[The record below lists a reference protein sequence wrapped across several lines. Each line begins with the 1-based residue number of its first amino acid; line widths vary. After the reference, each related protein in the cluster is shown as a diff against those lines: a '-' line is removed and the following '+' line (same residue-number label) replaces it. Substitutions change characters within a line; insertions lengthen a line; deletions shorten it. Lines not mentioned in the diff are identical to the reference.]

1 MERMQGEY
9 SKFGMMFLYPEDWLL
24 VDEETNEWPRRVSVQ
39 SPNSGFWELQ
49 AYPAQFQPEDLAQQ
63 TLQAFSEEYEGVESE
78 LVSEPISDQMATG
91 YNLEFF
97 CLDLVVTCQVRSF
110 RLGGQTILL
119 ICQAESEEFELRCEV
134 FEAITLSLFL
144 DRT

>member
-1 MERMQGEY
+1 MQGEY
-9 SKFGMMFLYPEDWLL
+9 SKFGVKFLYPEDWSV
-24 VDEETNEWPRRVSVQ
+24 VDEEPNEWPRRVSVQ

-49 AYPAQFQPEDLAQQ
+49 AYPARFQPDDLAQQ

-78 LVSEPISDQMATG
+78 PVSEPIMDHVATG
-91 YNLEFF
+91 YDLEFF
-97 CLDLVVTCQVRSF
+97 CLDLLVTCQVRSF
-110 RLGGQTILL
+110 RLDGQTMLL
-119 ICQAESEEFELRCEV
+119 ICQAESEEFELRRDV

>member
-1 MERMQGEY
+1 MQGEY
-9 SKFGMMFLYPEDWLL
+9 SNFGVQFIYPDDWLL
-24 VDEETNEWPRRVSVQ
+24 VDEEANQWPRRVSVQ

-49 AYPAQFQPEDLAQQ
+49 AYPARFQPEDLAQQ

-78 LVSEPISDQMATG
+78 PVSEPISDQVATG

-97 CLDLVVTCQVRSF
+97 CLDLLVTCQVRSF

-119 ICQAESEEFELRCEV
+119 ICQAESAEFELRRKV
-134 FEAITLSLFL
+134 FEAMTLSLFL
-144 DRT
+144 DRS

>member
-1 MERMQGEY
+1 MQGEY
-9 SKFGMMFLYPEDWLL
+9 SKFGVRFLYPEDWLV

-49 AYPAQFQPEDLAQQ
+49 AYPARFQPDDLAQQ
-63 TLQAFSEEYEGVESE
+63 TLQAFSEEYEEVESE
-78 LVSEPISDQMATG
+78 PVSEPIMDHMATG
-91 YNLEFF
+91 YDLEFF
-97 CLDLVVTCQVRSF
+97 CLDLLVTCQVRSF
-110 RLGGQTILL
+110 RLGGQTMLL
-119 ICQAESEEFELRCEV
+119 IYQAESEEFELRHKV